1 MARTHLALALLAT
14 LTAVATVGLPAASAS
29 GHVRGEPRYHAAL
42 PTITAPPT
50 QGLSATQLGLI
61 RVGARANDPAVVA
74 QALGDRHS
82 TVVQSSTATRLVQ
95 GHGFAWGWASA
106 LALAAVAAL
115 GITAYALSRR
125 TTRNVRPAP
134 QP

>member
-1 MARTHLALALLAT
+1 MARTHLAFALLAT
-14 LTAVATVGLPAASAS
+14 LAASAAVGLPAASAS
-29 GHVRGEPRYHAAL
+29 GFVRGEPRYHAVL
-42 PTITAPPT
+42 PTVAAPAT
-50 QGLSATQLGLI
+50 RGLSATQLGLI

-82 TVVQSSTATRLVQ
+82 TVVQSNTATRLVP
-95 GHGFAWGWASA
+95 GHFAWGWASA